1 MQRQTDTPSERL
13 QRRESMKSVIAF
25 LLGMWEFRSDLTTNP
40 GDDLIE
46 VYDLGREWAHRIT
59 FRRFESY

>member
-1 MQRQTDTPSERL
+1 
-13 QRRESMKSVIAF
+13 MKTILAF

-46 VYDLGREWAHRIT
+46 AYDAGRDMAHRLT
-59 FRRFESY
+59 FRRWDW